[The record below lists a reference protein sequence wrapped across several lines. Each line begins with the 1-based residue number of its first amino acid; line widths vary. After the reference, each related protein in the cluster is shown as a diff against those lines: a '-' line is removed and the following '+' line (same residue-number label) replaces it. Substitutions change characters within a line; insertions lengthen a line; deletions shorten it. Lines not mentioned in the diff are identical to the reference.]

1 MVLGLVK
8 GRFRFSFRFFEARR
22 GVSRD
27 RRAGSREGTFLVV
40 HVRLRVGDVGLADL
54 RGSFEGSHG
63 VLHNLIALIN
73 RDLRRAKSLSEAKIK
88 EVGENI
94 RLFSDL
100 YRATFQ
106 SKQGSD
112 QATPKAHCLEAHFVS
127 DDPNFPEFVQRWR
140 NSGIF
145 GEDAIESTHAKIN
158 RLKRRAFGIRNRLDR
173 KKFLVRAHDD
183 SQHPEALEAID
194 KSRERSKRK
203 KGDGSKGRKKKRRKK
218 E

>member
-1 MVLGLVK
+1 MALL
-8 GRFRFSFRFFEARR
+8 E
-22 GVSRD
+22 
-27 RRAGSREGTFLVV
+27 
-40 HVRLRVGDVGLADL
+40 
-54 RGSFEGSHG
+54 
-63 VLHNLIALIN
+63 LIN

-183 SQHPEALEAID
+183 SQHPSALEAID
-194 KSRERSKRK
+194 ESQERSKRK

-218 E
+218 D